1 MDDEELTL
9 ETVKPKGSLFKRAKR
24 KVKKVA
30 GGGNGKSEPRQRRPS
45 TNPVSLAAS
54 EALHAT
60 AKALK
65 LSVGIAYMILTI
77 FAIIAESCSGTFEK
91 PMQVA

>member
-1 MDDEELTL
+1 MDDEEVSL
-9 ETVKPKGSLFKRAKR
+9 ENVKPKGSLYKRAKR

-30 GGGNGKSEPRQRRPS
+30 GGGNGKLEPRQRRPS

-60 AKALK
+60 KKTLR
-65 LSVGIAYMILTI
+65 LSVRFTWIPCFTI
-77 FAIIAESCSGTFEK
+77 AIITIRLLG
-91 PMQVA
+91 QV

>member
-1 MDDEELTL
+1 MEDEELTL
-9 ETVKPKGSLFKRAKR
+9 ANVKPKGSLYKRAKR

-30 GGGNGKSEPRQRRPS
+30 GGGNGNAEPRVQRRPS

-60 AKALK
+60 KKTLR
-65 LSVGIAYMILTI
+65 LSVSSPGHK
-77 FAIIAESCSGTFEK
+77 FRESVFGAPS
-91 PMQVA
+91 